1 METETWISRRLAGA
15 SPSGT
20 HRERVSIDLR
30 GHGPALNAIA
40 QSRHVTVAAFV
51 RTVLAEW
58 LETRSVAD
66 AGQGTVD
73 VLAAPVSFQKEHT
86 VIKVTLRMPAGYA
99 AKLARAAR
107 AAELSQG
114 LYVARLIIAQPP
126 APVAPDQRENRAAL
140 VRSTATLA
148 AMSGDLQALMRLLR
162 QRSSPELAACE
173 AMVAQLSE
181 AVLRQLAAASPLIA
195 VLAPS
200 RRPVMGDPI

>member
-1 METETWISRRLAGA
+1 METETWIRRRLDDAP
-15 SPSGT
+15 PSGT

-40 QSRHVTVAAFV
+40 QSRRVTVAALV

-66 AGQGTVD
+66 TGRGSVD
-73 VLAAPVSFQKEHT
+73 VLAAPVSSQKESA
-86 VIKVTLRMPAGYA
+86 VIKVTLRMPAGHA
-99 AKLARAAR
+99 ASLARAAR

-114 LYVARLIIAQPP
+114 LYVARLINAQPP

-140 VRSTATLA
+140 VRSTAALA
-148 AMSGDLQALMRLLR
+148 AMSSDLHALMRVLR
-162 QRSSPELAACE
+162 QRSSPELAVCE

-181 AVLRQLAAASPLIA
+181 AVLRQLSAASPLIA
-195 VLAPS
+195 ALAPY
-200 RRPVMGDPI
+200 RRQVMGDPA